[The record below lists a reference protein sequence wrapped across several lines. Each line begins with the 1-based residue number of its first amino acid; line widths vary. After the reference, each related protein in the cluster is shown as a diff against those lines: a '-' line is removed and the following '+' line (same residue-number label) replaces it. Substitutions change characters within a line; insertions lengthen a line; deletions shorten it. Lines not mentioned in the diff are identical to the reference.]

1 MDEKNFRD
9 VPSDASPEISI
20 KKTGALAWLDNF
32 WYHYKWH
39 SIIALFLVFAIVIC
53 SFQMCSKTSYDAFAV
68 YAGPK
73 EISHRTENG
82 EVEYM
87 KFNSSLLQVARDSNS
102 DGETNVSLLDLFM
115 LSSKE
120 IEEAEK
126 DDETEVNYKLI
137 TNNNT
142 TFNNIISKS
151 DYYLFFLSSSLYT
164 EFQYK
169 FEGTRYFES
178 LESYSSLGNHEYF
191 DSSAIYLKS
200 TAFSAL
206 PGFSSLPDDTVICIR
221 IRGYLESGNEKL
233 QNEAKLML
241 EKILT
246 YGK

>member
-1 MDEKNFRD
+1 MDERNFRD
-9 VPSDASPEISI
+9 ELGEASPDIAI
-20 KKTGALAWLDNF
+20 KKSGFLTWLDNF

-39 SIIALFLVFAIVIC
+39 SIIALFLVFTISVC
-53 SFQMCSKTSYDAFAV
+53 SFQMCSKTSYDSFVV

-73 EISHRTENG
+73 EISRKTENG

-87 KFNSSLLQVARDSNS
+87 KFNSSLLQISRDVNG

-120 IEEAEK
+120 IEEFEK
-126 DDETEVNYKLI
+126 NDEIEVNYKLI

-151 DYYLFFLSSSLYT
+151 DYYLFFLSSSVYK

-169 FEGTRYFES
+169 FKETRYFEN
-178 LESYSSLGNHEYF
+178 LESYSALGNHEYY
-191 DSSAIYLKS
+191 DTGAIYLHS
-200 TAFSAL
+200 TPFAAL
-206 PGFSSLPDDTVICIR
+206 PGFSDLPEDTVVCLR
-221 IRGYLESGNEKL
+221 VVGYLESGGEKL

>member
-1 MDEKNFRD
+1 MNERNFRD
-9 VPSDASPEISI
+9 EPYEASPDITI
-20 KKTGALAWLDNF
+20 KKNGFLAWLDNF

-39 SIIALFLVFAIVIC
+39 SIIALFLVFAITVC
-53 SFQMCSKTSYDAFAV
+53 SLQMCGKTSYDSFVV

-73 EISHRTENG
+73 EISHKTENG

-87 KFNSSLLQVARDSNS
+87 KFCSSLLQVSRDANG
-102 DGETNVSLLDLFM
+102 DGETNISLLDLFM
-115 LSSKE
+115 LSSAE

-126 DDETEVNYKLI
+126 DDEIEVNYHLI

-151 DYYLFFLSSSLYT
+151 DYYLFFLSSTLYN

-169 FEGTRYFES
+169 FEGTQYFEN
-178 LESYSSLGNHEYF
+178 LEGYSSLGSHEYY
-191 DSSAIYLKS
+191 DTGAIYLHS
-200 TAFSAL
+200 TPFAAL
-206 PGFSSLPDDTVICIR
+206 PGFSDLPEDTVICLR
-221 IRGYLESGNEKL
+221 VRGYLESGNEKL